1 MNYLA
6 EYMNAKGITPTELSR
21 LSGVSAN
28 NIGLMMKREDISRS
42 FNYTQRA
49 IANALGI
56 TVSELVNGGD
66 EMKNKILETEIRK
79 HAEALAVALRK
90 YTDVP
95 IYFHLSVMTRDNV
108 TDEPDTPDYYDFVVH
123 ELDEDFGEIKNMT
136 SKAYLIHYGEEGI
149 TKTVPFYSNLKNEG
163 KDNDSPC

>member
-6 EYMNAKGITPTELSR
+6 EYMNAKGITPTELSEM
-21 LSGVSAN
+21 SGISAN

-90 YTDVP
+90 FKGEP
-95 IYFHLSVMTRDNV
+95 MYFHLTIFSRDN
-108 TDEPDTPDYYDFVVH
+108 TADEDDPDYYDFCLH
-123 ELDEDFGEIKNMT
+123 EFNEETEEIVDLT
-136 SKAYLIHYGEEGI
+136 SKAYLIHYGDEGI
-149 TKTVPFYSNLKNEG
+149 AYTTPFYINERNS
-163 KDNDSPC
+163 NDSPN

>member
-6 EYMNAKGITPTELSR
+6 EYMNAKGITPTELSEM
-21 LSGVSAN
+21 SGISAN

-79 HAEALAVALRK
+79 HAEALSVALRK
-90 YTDVP
+90 YTNEP
-95 IYFHLSVMTRDNV
+95 LYLRLTLFTRDV
-108 TDEPDTPDYYDFVVH
+108 QVADDKEHVPDFCDLVCHVYDDM
-123 ELDEDFGEIKNMT
+123 EEIDPIV
-136 SKAYLIHYGEEGI
+136 SQAYLIHHGEEGI
-149 TKTVPFYSNLKNEG
+149 SKTEPFPFEKG
-163 KDNDSPC
+163 V